1 MWNLL
6 SSQTHLYYKLQEQA
20 EKLGAKESRL
30 EVIQKFITSQVK
42 TRDTT
47 NTGTLAASFR
57 LFKSLS
63 VGL

>member
-30 EVIQKFITSQVK
+30 EVIQEFIASQVK
-42 TRDTT
+42 TRDIT
-47 NTGTLAASFR
+47 NTGTLGA
-57 LFKSLS
+57 
-63 VGL
+63 